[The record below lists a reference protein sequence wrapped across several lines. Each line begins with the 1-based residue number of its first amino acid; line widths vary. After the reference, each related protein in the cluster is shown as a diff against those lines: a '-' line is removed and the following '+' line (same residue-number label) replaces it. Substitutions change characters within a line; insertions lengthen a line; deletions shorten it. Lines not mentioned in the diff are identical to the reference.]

1 METEKAG
8 KAGTNMKRKFAVIL
22 FTAASIA
29 AFAACAAENGS
40 QIEAGQEESS
50 QSEASAEQSAQ
61 SQEQPAEQSGQE
73 QDAQTETP
81 DYEYPAE
88 DAGTVLQESRLGYSM
103 TWDPTVFTLDDTGE
117 SDIYTYNTSES
128 LDGPVYIAV
137 QAYPD
142 MDAAALADGLVLQ
155 SGEDG
160 VTAEDTYFGADGL
173 ETKCVYIEKETDG
186 VTQAQVFYAVP
197 DGDGS
202 LLVEISGYVGMPDK
216 AQAKLEEMLGTFS
229 LN

>member
-1 METEKAG
+1 M
-8 KAGTNMKRKFAVIL
+8 
-22 FTAASIA
+22 
-29 AFAACAAENGS
+29 
-40 QIEAGQEESS
+40 
-50 QSEASAEQSAQ
+50 
-61 SQEQPAEQSGQE
+61 
-73 QDAQTETP
+73 
-81 DYEYPAE
+81 
-88 DAGTVLQESRLGYSM
+88 LQESRLGYSM

-128 LDGPVYIAV
+128 LDGPIYIAV

-216 AQAKLEEMLGTFS
+216 AQAKLEEMLGTFA